1 MPFFDQLFSQGA
13 RPEPDGGG
21 AQGGTG
27 SAFSPSGAGGLP
39 PQLMALLAS
48 MQNRGAGL
56 PAGGVG
62 GANPGMGPAPQM
74 PMPQGMPG
82 GGMGGG
88 GANPLMAMLA
98 ARGQTGGM
106 PGGATAMPSG
116 GGGGLLQMLMAN
128 PQLLQMLKGSFGAGG
143 GTGGVVPGGISPLG
157 GYQGVAS
164 PFGGGPAA
172 T

>member
-1 MPFFDQLFSQGA
+1 MAFFDQLFSQGA
-13 RPEPDGGG
+13 APSLMGG

-27 SAFSPSGAGGLP
+27 SAFSPSGSGGLP

-62 GANPGMGPAPQM
+62 GGANPGMGPAPQM
-74 PMPQGMPG
+74 PMPQGAPG

-106 PGGATAMPSG
+106 PGGATAMPG
-116 GGGGLLQMLMAN
+116 AGGGGLLQMLMAN
-128 PQLLQMLKGSFGAGG
+128 PQLLQMLKGAGG
-143 GTGGVVPGGISPLG
+143 GTGGVTPGGISPLG